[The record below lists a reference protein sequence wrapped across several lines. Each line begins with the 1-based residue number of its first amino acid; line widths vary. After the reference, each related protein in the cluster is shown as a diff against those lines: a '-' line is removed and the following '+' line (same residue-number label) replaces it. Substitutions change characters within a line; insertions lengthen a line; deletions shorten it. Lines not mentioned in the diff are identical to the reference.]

1 MRATLW
7 LAFSLAALLAFLS
20 ASPQA
25 AAQLPSV
32 DQATNPYT
40 PYHGSDLESVS
51 VANGKLVLHIPILAY
66 SQRGT
71 LQVSFTGMY
80 DNRSIREHQVCT
92 TKCQTFWNISG
103 TGVHRSDNGPEFVPE
118 ELRKWLAKVGTG
130 TLYIEPG
137 SPWENGYCESFNGKL
152 RDECLNGEIFHSL
165 GEAQVVIE
173 KWRVVYNTKW
183 IERVFNDAN
192 GVKRV
197 VSVDTEPI
205 SGSAGKTAY

>member
-32 DQATNPYT
+32 DQTTNPYT
-40 PYHGSDLESVS
+40 PYHSSDLESVS

-103 TGVHRSDNGPEFVPE
+103 TGVHVRPAFPYPREVTGLPPNNIQYYEIITPGSSTSMP
-118 ELRKWLAKVGTG
+118 WLATIPKPLPTSMATSGTRSVGM
-130 TLYIEPG
+130 PH
-137 SPWENGYCESFNGKL
+137 C
-152 RDECLNGEIFHSL
+152 
-165 GEAQVVIE
+165 
-173 KWRVVYNTKW
+173 
-183 IERVFNDAN
+183 
-192 GVKRV
+192 
-197 VSVDTEPI
+197 
-205 SGSAGKTAY
+205 